1 MIEKMAVL
9 GGSSAISNATIAV
22 VGSDLQAKQNIKDDW
37 KSFFDDMEA
46 RSAGLNNPELHE
58 VIAKRSL
65 ETYDYLK
72 SEGAMFEDT
81 LSKIGGQS
89 VPRVA
94 SPVSNGEIGIMAPLR
109 KNFLAKY
116 GGTAMTRCKA
126 DRIIRD
132 DKGRAIGVQV
142 RTNYR
147 FDPTLHSDDL
157 ENKGGTVR
165 HFRATK
171 GIICGTGG
179 FANDKIMRKNEFP
192 KYKNL
197 VSSQQIGATM
207 SGYKLMSDAGG
218 TMVHTALVQHSL
230 PLGAILSAQGFM
242 IDPNSD
248 KRFVDELGGGPA
260 IRYNVNVP
268 DLVAKFIKTSGGKYP
283 LAIFDSRTAATDE
296 DQRQFARNVSVGFV
310 IEASTIEELAA
321 KIGVDPK
328 TLRAT
333 TDKYNQFVRNG
344 KDEEFNKDLLSLRPP
359 RSSSRRSMRTTAT
372 RMSTTVSAAR

>member
-1 MIEKMAVL
+1 
-9 GGSSAISNATIAV
+9 
-22 VGSDLQAKQNIKDDW
+22 
-37 KSFFDDMEA
+37 
-46 RSAGLNNPELHE
+46 
-58 VIAKRSL
+58 
-65 ETYDYLK
+65 
-72 SEGAMFEDT
+72 
-81 LSKIGGQS
+81 
-89 VPRVA
+89 
-94 SPVSNGEIGIMAPLR
+94 
-109 KNFLAKY
+109 
-116 GGTAMTRCKA
+116 
-126 DRIIRD
+126 
-132 DKGRAIGVQV
+132 
-142 RTNYR
+142 
-147 FDPTLHSDDL
+147 
-157 ENKGGTVR
+157 
-165 HFRATK
+165 
-171 GIICGTGG
+171 
-179 FANDKIMRKNEFP
+179 
-192 KYKNL
+192 
-197 VSSQQIGATM
+197 
-207 SGYKLMSDAGG
+207 
-218 TMVHTALVQHSL
+218 MVHTALVQHSL